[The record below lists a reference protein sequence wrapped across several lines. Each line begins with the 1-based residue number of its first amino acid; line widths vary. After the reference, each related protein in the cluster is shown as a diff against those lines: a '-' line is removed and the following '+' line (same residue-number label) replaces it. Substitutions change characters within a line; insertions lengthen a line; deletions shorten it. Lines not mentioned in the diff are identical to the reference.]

1 MVLKYASHSWFVLR
15 KSRCA
20 IAAIEV
26 RRAIRSRVVRR
37 AHIAGPTLSLGEGLH
52 ALIRPMPVESAEP
65 EVALLLGVPHVVL
78 FASAR
83 GALAAAVRCVAKGQ
97 IVTIPAFTCMAV
109 PNAVIAGGS
118 TCQYVDVNHAGLVEP
133 SSWSA
138 ESTIIV
144 QDTFGFIAQLPPPGN
159 IVIRDASHRTDL
171 VRLPGSQVAITSF
184 EQSKSLSAGQGG
196 VAVTDSADLAARL
209 RLARDSHRHVAS
221 RVPHVLW
228 TIGSVINGRR
238 AYRGSIVLAPLLS
251 RVLARLGPERSA
263 GQSDDE
269 LARGE
274 VSEQLLGRP
283 NNSVCALIISQV
295 RRLPSVAAHRT
306 AIVRLYDEA
315 TNVYR
320 SPQPLVRYPLI
331 VSNPDSFERTMASH
345 GWNVSGRWFRTPL
358 HPARN
363 TPKHL
368 AYSPGT
374 TPQGEQLAAHVVNLP
389 THPLVSLCDARDLIR
404 LALAVGA
411 RPVLVN
417 DLGSIADTRASVSA
431 DVNK

>member
-1 MVLKYASHSWFVLR
+1 MS
-15 KSRCA
+15 
-20 IAAIEV
+20 
-26 RRAIRSRVVRR
+26 
-37 AHIAGPTLSLGEGLH
+37 
-52 ALIRPMPVESAEP
+52 VESAER
-65 EVALLLGVPHVVL
+65 EIALLLEVPHIVL

-83 GALAAAVRCVAKGQ
+83 GALAAAVSCVAKGKA
-97 IVTIPAFTCMAV
+97 VTIPAFTCMAV
-109 PNAVIAGGS
+109 PNAVIAGGG

-171 VRLPGSQVAITSF
+171 VTLPGSQVAITSF
-184 EQSKSLSAGQGG
+184 EQSKSLSTGQGG
-196 VAVTDSADLAARL
+196 LAVTESADLAARL
-209 RLARDSHRHVAS
+209 RLARDGHRRVAP
-221 RVPHVLW
+221 RMRHVLW
-228 TIGSVINGRR
+228 TIGSVIGGRR

-251 RVLARLGPERSA
+251 RLLARLGPTRSA

-269 LARGE
+269 LAGGGI
-274 VSEQLLGRP
+274 SEQLLGRP

-295 RRLPSVAAHRT
+295 RRLPSIAAHRT

-315 TNVYR
+315 TNVYH

-331 VSNPDSFERTMASH
+331 VSDPDSFERTMANH

-358 HPARN
+358 HPVRN

-368 AYSPGT
+368 AYSPGA

-404 LALAVGA
+404 LALAAGA
-411 RPVLVN
+411 RPIVT
-417 DLGSIADTRASVSA
+417 DGLGIIVDMRASISA
-431 DVNK
+431 DVKK